1 MMAKPVRGARN
12 RTTAGTG
19 TRNSAMVKRKKS
31 TDEGE
36 SRGTKRVRTFGTS
49 SLSAGN
55 GVVRSI
61 ARSVG
66 GGGGGGGKSVGFTE
80 FRDRKKAL
88 LKSLKDD
95 AAVLDKQMQCNITG
109 YSQYP
114 AVVHKKCTVG
124 SIVMVQC

>member
-1 MMAKPVRGARN
+1 MMAKSVRGVRN
-12 RTTAGTG
+12 RATTRTG

-31 TDEGE
+31 IDEGE

-66 GGGGGGGKSVGFTE
+66 GGGGKSVGFTK

-95 AAVLDKQMQCNITG
+95 VAVLDKQIQCDITG
-109 YSQYP
+109 CSQYP
-114 AVVHKKCTVG
+114 AVVHKKCAVG
-124 SIVMVQC
+124 SIMILQC